1 MGKELTNPAV
11 KPPVNFQTPDK
22 EGRKTA
28 LINFSFDKIDEVQFT
43 KYLSALNLSI
53 YKFSVSDLYK
63 NIQMR
68 SRHLKFGNLSSA
80 EIEIIC
86 EQIPVLNGTNLFHQ
100 CLYALTVFLTK
111 ADRNKAIDILLC
123 FSRVNEKNIKE
134 KVKTLIKQYNKVF
147 PT

>member
-1 MGKELTNPAV
+1 M
-11 KPPVNFQTPDK
+11 KPPVKFQTPDK

-53 YKFSVSDLYK
+53 YKFSVSNLYK

-80 EIEIIC
+80 EIESIC
-86 EQIPVLNGTNLFHQ
+86 EQIPELNMTNPFHK

-111 ADRNKAIDILLC
+111 ADRNKSIDILLC

-134 KVKTLIKQYNKVF
+134 KVNTLIAHNKKVF
-147 PT
+147 PN